1 MDLDD
6 AQRRLDALFTR
17 REEPGFVAQLW
28 GLKHEPALLKAE
40 ALAELFKVLRLDGA
54 ANASHHPQ
62 LRAARAEL
70 SENVEIVEGFAARQK
85 RPPFAHV
92 TWLWRVAETLR
103 GVAREIEGGAREAAR
118 ALPKPKARL
127 PAAAHPLPPLPSGE
141 RLQGFAVQP
150 LIDLA
155 ARETR
160 VLGRRRR
167 LLEAARRA
175 LLESAA
181 GLQLPAEQVEPHM
194 LAIAEGIQQVTAWQQ
209 AGIDVDEDVAHQLR
223 KAVHRR
229 DAPTVEALLSVM
241 ANLNRSAPARSA
253 LFERIDV
260 AQRTF
265 AQRLG
270 RAALPSLQT
279 ATLRTF
285 GASAAAA
292 VLRSSQRVQREYG
305 ATSATA
311 IELTQAANCVD
322 ASFELGRSVSP
333 VRALEEQRRMA
344 IVPFPTQTMVLE
356 PARRVADLPH
366 SLIGDPR
373 LIVHQLATHS
383 LLARRYL
390 AERKR
395 RVNVAARYAE
405 ARYYVLDGSASM
417 GGRRGRMRDAI
428 LISELSMLIRHLESG
443 TATARP
449 IVYYRYFTKQAES
462 AIKVETVDEALA
474 AIEAVMLRKSQGET
488 DIQAALFDSFQ
499 QIGKERARD
508 PNLQRAQLV
517 LVTDGIAKIDL
528 PRVWR
533 ARRSLEGMPVHVSVI
548 ALGGESPELKELA
561 ASQRAR
567 GEPVFYH
574 YLSDRAMYELMGRTR
589 IAREPLPFVSPG
601 DGPSSGQAPLPK
613 PLAETEAEAE
623 TSEAAPGAA
632 EVHIPILVDL
642 KLWQQVEHLVDELA
656 VLKAPPDVDQLQ
668 QAGLLERAFDELG
681 ISLAES
687 GFEAERARAEAL
699 KRDDRA
705 IALRFDRWFP
715 EPETLPL
722 GDSVVPPAELVETI
736 EVVLCTVHEL
746 IEYLSGS
753 ALSGRLDAIELL
765 ERLLLEAGVS
775 PWAYSRAL
783 PHATPKSRQA
793 LQALRRRA
801 G

>member
-17 REEPGFVAQLW
+17 RDAPGLVTQLW
-28 GLKHEPALLKAE
+28 GLQHEPAMLKAE
-40 ALAELFKVLRLDGA
+40 ALAELFKALRLDSS
-54 ANASHHPQ
+54 ANVSHRPQ
-62 LRAARAEL
+62 LRAACQEL
-70 SENVEIVEGFAARQK
+70 SENIETIVGFAARQK
-85 RPPFAHV
+85 RPPFAYI
-92 TWLWRVAETLR
+92 TWLWRVTETLR
-103 GVAREIEGGAREAAR
+103 SVSREIQGGGREAGR
-118 ALPKPKARL
+118 TLPKPNERL
-127 PAAAHPLPPLPSGE
+127 PAAAHPFPPLPSGE

-181 GLQLPAEQVEPHM
+181 ALQLPAEQVEPRM
-194 LAIAEGIQQVTAWQQ
+194 LAIAEGIQQVTSWQQ
-209 AGIDVDEDVAHQLR
+209 AGIDADEDVAHQLR
-223 KAVHRR
+223 KAVQKR
-229 DAPTVEALLSVM
+229 DSPTVAALLSVM
-241 ANLNRSAPARSA
+241 ANLNRCAPARSA

-260 AQRTF
+260 ARRTF
-265 AQRLG
+265 AERMG
-270 RAALPSLQT
+270 RATLPSLEA

-285 GASAAAA
+285 GASAAAV
-292 VLRSSQRVQREYG
+292 VLKSAQRVQREYG
-305 ATSATA
+305 AASATA

-344 IVPFPTQTMVLE
+344 IVPFPTQTMLLA

-373 LIVHQLATHS
+373 LLVHQLATHS

-395 RVNVAARYAE
+395 RVNVAKRYAE

-428 LISELSMLIRHLESG
+428 LISELSMMIQHLESG
-443 TATARP
+443 TASARP
-449 IVYYRYFTKQAES
+449 IVYYRYFTKQSES
-462 AIKVETVDEALA
+462 AIKVETADEALA
-474 AIEAVMLRKSQGET
+474 AIEAVMLRKSRGET
-488 DIQAALFDSFQ
+488 DIQAALVDSFR

-517 LVTDGIAKIDL
+517 LVTDGVAKIDL
-528 PRVWR
+528 APVWR
-533 ARRSLEGMPVHVSVI
+533 ARRSLEGMPVQVSVI

-561 ASQRAR
+561 ATQRAR

-589 IAREPLPFVSPG
+589 IGRQPLAFPSPG
-601 DGPSSGQAPLPK
+601 GEPAQSGQAAPLPG
-613 PLAETEAEAE
+613 AE
-623 TSEAAPGAA
+623 TSEAASSAA
-632 EVHIPILVDL
+632 DVHIPILVDL
-642 KLWQQVEHLVDELA
+642 QLWQEVEHLVDELA
-656 VLKAPPDVDQLQ
+656 VLKAPPDVDHLQ

-681 ISLAES
+681 ISLAEN
-687 GFEAERARAEAL
+687 GFEAERARAEAV

-705 IALRFDRWFP
+705 VALRFDRWFP
-715 EPETLPL
+715 DPETLPL
-722 GDSVVPPAELVETI
+722 GDSVVPPAELLETI
-736 EVVLCTVHEL
+736 EVVLGSVHEL

-753 ALSGRLDAIELL
+753 ALSGRVDAIELL

-783 PHATPKSRQA
+783 PHATPKSRRA
-793 LQALRRRA
+793 LQALRHRA